1 MCVSAQP
8 AAAQA
13 SDALILGVVRD
24 ATGAVVS
31 AATVWAHNRSTGN
44 TWTTRTSSAGR
55 YAFVQL
61 PLGGPY
67 DISVQKVGAMF
78 EPRTTPELTLGARI
92 VMDFTL
98 RATATPLATQT
109 IRADA
114 DSARR
119 LPINGN
125 RRIDANDVRAIPA
138 AGRNFTDL
146 ASLAPTTGT
155 VSGTPW
161 QSVMRAVDTTVVHLI
176 RPSPGR
182 GIPRSRAHNTESRP
196 PAHRRA

>member
-1 MCVSAQP
+1 MRCLSRTPRLGVVSALIGLMCVSAQP

-109 IRADA
+109 FALMPT
-114 DSARR
+114 ARVDCR
-119 LPINGN
+119 ST
-125 RRIDANDVRAIPA
+125 AIVA
-138 AGRNFTDL
+138 LTRMMC
-146 ASLAPTTGT
+146 AP
-155 VSGTPW
+155 
-161 QSVMRAVDTTVVHLI
+161 
-176 RPSPGR
+176 
-182 GIPRSRAHNTESRP
+182 SRP
-196 PAHRRA
+196 PVATSLISHHSRQRLGRYPARRGRASCAPLTRPSFT